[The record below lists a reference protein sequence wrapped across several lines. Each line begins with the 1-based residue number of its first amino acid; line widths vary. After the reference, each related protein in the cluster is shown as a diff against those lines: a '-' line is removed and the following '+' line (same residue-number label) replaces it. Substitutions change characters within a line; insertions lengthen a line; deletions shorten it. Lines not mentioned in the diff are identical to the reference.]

1 MNRPDVQAPPPF
13 SPGAPQ
19 FAPHGSNRDRGN
31 RSCHSQLGK
40 PVNPQS
46 GGVFQAQ
53 SWLFEGPLGGFS
65 GGPGPMGPEQL
76 IKTATGQRRRR
87 LRDEARSRRQW
98 RHLCCDRAGC
108 WPSAGAPGVS
118 GAAQWLA
125 FRSPPLPSLGLSSF
139 VGGVITRYGSGAEQ
153 SEDDVGC
160 RYDQQ
165 SGFEYSDTGSGPARR
180 LRRQY
185 PRDRAAACVL
195 QRLGADERGARGW
208 QYALI
213 ILSPAGL
220 PQRGRRPSDHARA
233 PSLSGR

>member
-1 MNRPDVQAPPPF
+1 
-13 SPGAPQ
+13 
-19 FAPHGSNRDRGN
+19 
-31 RSCHSQLGK
+31 
-40 PVNPQS
+40 
-46 GGVFQAQ
+46 
-53 SWLFEGPLGGFS
+53 
-65 GGPGPMGPEQL
+65 MGPEQL

-139 VGGVITRYGSGAEQ
+139 VGGVITRYGPGLSGPKMTSVA
-153 SEDDVGC
+153 
-160 RYDQQ
+160 DQQ

-185 PRDRAAACVL
+185 PRDRAAACVV

-208 QYALI
+208 QYA
-213 ILSPAGL
+213 
-220 PQRGRRPSDHARA
+220 RP
-233 PSLSGR
+233 